1 MDIKVGSFDD
11 LASML
16 GAEPPSAVQIMRM
29 SDNDT
34 EEVDDIFEK
43 FKQFAVGYVQEH
55 DQLPEDHQILGQIEN
70 SASID
75 DIETFLRNGLDYCDE
90 CMVAMFKKFVSGP
103 IDPEEDGCG
112 CDGDM
117 PDGEEHTPFPDEVGP
132 GCG

>member
-43 FKQFAVGYVQEH
+43 FKQFAVIYVQDH
-55 DQLPEDHQILGQIEN
+55 DQLSEDDQIIGQIEN

-75 DIETFLRNGLDYCDE
+75 DIETFLRNGLDYCDD

-103 IDPEEDGCG
+103 IDPEVGG
-112 CDGDM
+112 CDGEM
-117 PDGEEHTPFPDEVGP
+117 PSGEEHTPFPDEVGP